1 MVISLDSGELLMGS
15 LLTRMMLSRLYLYL
29 CCILSLTACSKVQD
43 PSLEAQLEDSG
54 EELVDLTTQLT
65 GPSALKNVYWGDLH
79 IHTSLSYDAYT
90 FGVTALPDQAYT
102 FAKGGTIEHAL
113 GYPIRLS
120 RPLDFAAV
128 TDHAE
133 WLGVARHA
141 NGPLANNER
150 LKKIVSSGNPLSIT
164 FNYFRTVISQMGDLQ
179 TRIDNFGGLANQS
192 ITDAAW
198 QQTID
203 SAERHNSPGHFTSF
217 IAYEWT
223 SMPNEDNLH
232 RNIIYRSSAVPNRPF
247 SALDSEDP
255 LALWQALEKQRSQ
268 GQDAI
273 AIPHN
278 ANLSNGLMYGRND
291 FSGNAMTAEYS
302 ALRLRNEPISEILQV
317 KGASETHPLLS
328 EQDDFADFEIHDLRL
343 SADGTKSLPS
353 GSYARDA
360 LRDGLVL
367 DAQLGINPYQF
378 GVIGSS
384 DGHGASAP
392 VEESSYHGK
401 LPMGDGTAGIRLGKT
416 LMLPRDYNRGGM
428 WSAMGLAAIW
438 AEENTRESLFK
449 AMQRKETYATSGP
462 RIRLRFFAAES
473 FPDQVLAAED
483 WLAQAYK
490 LGVPMGGQLVNIDS
504 GSGPEFIIYAE
515 KDPFGANLDRAQ
527 IVKVWLDSDGQS
539 HEKVYNVAAADQ
551 RQIDFQGNMPAVVS
565 TVDVASASYDNS
577 IGGVGLFARWQD
589 PDFNSQQLA
598 AYYARVIEIPTPRWT
613 TYDAKI
619 LNVEAPAPQTLQ
631 ERAISSAIWYSPS
644 KK

>member
-1 MVISLDSGELLMGS
+1 MGS
-15 LLTRMMLSRLYLYL
+15 LLIRIMLSRLFFYL
-29 CCILSLTACSKVQD
+29 CCILLVPACKKYQD
-43 PSLEAQLEDSG
+43 PSLEPQFKDSG
-54 EELVDLTTQLT
+54 QEQVEVMTQVT
-65 GPSALKNVYWGDLH
+65 GPSELKNVYWGDLH

-90 FGVTALPDQAYT
+90 FGVTALPDEAYT

-133 WLGVARHA
+133 WLGVARHV
-141 NGPLANNER
+141 NGPLENNER

-192 ITDAAW
+192 ITHAAW
-198 QQTID
+198 QHTID

-255 LALWQALEKQRSQ
+255 LALWQVLEKQRSQ

-278 ANLSNGLMYGRND
+278 ANLSNGLMYGVND
-291 FSGNAMTAEYS
+291 FAGNAITAEYS

-328 EQDDFADFEIHDLRL
+328 EHDEFADFEIHDLRL
-343 SADGTKSLPS
+343 SADGSKSLPS

-360 LRDGLVL
+360 LRTGLVL
-367 DAQLGINPYQF
+367 DEKLGINPYQF
-378 GVIGSS
+378 GVVGSS

-392 VEESSYHGK
+392 VEEASYHGK

-462 RIRLRFFAAES
+462 RIRIRFFAAES

-483 WLAQAYK
+483 WVAQAYK
-490 LGVPMGGQLVNIDS
+490 LGVPMGGQLVDIDS

-515 KDPFGANLDRAQ
+515 KDPLGANLDRAQ

-551 RQIDFQGNMPAVVS
+551 RKIDSQGNMPAVVS

-589 PDFNSQQLA
+589 PDFNYQQLA

-619 LNVEAPAPQTLQ
+619 LNVEAPAPQSLQ
-631 ERAISSAIWYSPS
+631 ERAITSAIWYSPS

>member
-1 MVISLDSGELLMGS
+1 M
-15 LLTRMMLSRLYLYL
+15 TQW
-29 CCILSLTACSKVQD
+29 LSLGFLLLISACSKVQD
-43 PSLEAQLEDSG
+43 PSLDPPYQEARQVPL
-54 EELVDLTTQLT
+54 DLTYATADPT
-65 GPSALKNVYWGDLH
+65 ALKNVFWGDLH

-133 WLGVARHA
+133 WLGVARQA

-150 LKKIVSSGNPLSIT
+150 LKKIVNSGNPLTIT
-164 FNYFRTVISQMGDLQ
+164 FNYFRTVFSQMGDLQ
-179 TRIDNFGGLANQS
+179 TRTENFGGLANQS
-192 ITDAAW
+192 VTDAAW

-203 SAERHNSPGHFTSF
+203 SAERHYSPGNFTSF

-232 RNIIYRSSAVPNRPF
+232 RNIIYRSSNVPVRPF

-255 LALWQALEKQRSQ
+255 LELWQALEKQRVQ

-291 FSGNAMTAEYS
+291 FSGNAITADYS
-302 ALRLRNEPISEILQV
+302 RLRLKNEPISEILQV

-328 EQDDFADFEIHDLRL
+328 EQDEFANFEIHDLRL
-343 SADGTKSLPS
+343 SSDGTKSQPS

-360 LRDGLVL
+360 LRTGLVL
-367 DAQLGINPYQF
+367 DAQLGVNPYQF
-378 GVIGSS
+378 GFIGSS

-392 VEESSYHGK
+392 VEEASYHGK

-438 AEENTRESLFK
+438 AEENTRESLFN

-473 FPDQVLAAED
+473 FPDEVLVAKD

-490 LGVPMGGQLVNIDS
+490 LGVPMGGRLVISDPNQR
-504 GSGPEFIIYAE
+504 PEFIIYAE
-515 KDPFGANLDRAQ
+515 KDALGANLDRAQ
-527 IVKVWLDSDGQS
+527 IVKVWLDSNGLS
-539 HEKVYNVAAADQ
+539 HERVYNVAAADH
-551 RQIDFQGNMPAVVS
+551 RKIDSQGNIPAIVS
-565 TVDVASASYDNS
+565 TVNVASASYDNS
-577 IGGVGLFARWQD
+577 VGGVDIFVRWQD

-613 TYDAKI
+613 TYDAKT
-619 LNVEAPAPQTLQ
+619 LNIDPPAPQTLQ

-644 KK
+644 MN

>member
-1 MVISLDSGELLMGS
+1 M
-15 LLTRMMLSRLYLYL
+15 
-29 CCILSLTACSKVQD
+29 
-43 PSLEAQLEDSG
+43 
-54 EELVDLTTQLT
+54 
-65 GPSALKNVYWGDLH
+65 
-79 IHTSLSYDAYT
+79 
-90 FGVTALPDQAYT
+90 
-102 FAKGGTIEHAL
+102 
-113 GYPIRLS
+113 
-120 RPLDFAAV
+120 
-128 TDHAE
+128 
-133 WLGVARHA
+133 
-141 NGPLANNER
+141 
-150 LKKIVSSGNPLSIT
+150 
-164 FNYFRTVISQMGDLQ
+164 
-179 TRIDNFGGLANQS
+179 
-192 ITDAAW
+192 
-198 QQTID
+198 
-203 SAERHNSPGHFTSF
+203 
-217 IAYEWT
+217 
-223 SMPNEDNLH
+223 
-232 RNIIYRSSAVPNRPF
+232 
-247 SALDSEDP
+247 
-255 LALWQALEKQRSQ
+255 
-268 GQDAI
+268 
-273 AIPHN
+273 
-278 ANLSNGLMYGRND
+278 
-291 FSGNAMTAEYS
+291 
-302 ALRLRNEPISEILQV
+302 
-317 KGASETHPLLS
+317 
-328 EQDDFADFEIHDLRL
+328 
-343 SADGTKSLPS
+343 
-353 GSYARDA
+353 
-360 LRDGLVL
+360 
-367 DAQLGINPYQF
+367 
-378 GVIGSS
+378 IGSS

-392 VEESSYHGK
+392 VEEASYHGK

-539 HEKVYNVAAADQ
+539 HEKVYNVASADQ
-551 RQIDFQGNMPAVVS
+551 RQIDFQGNMSAVVS

-631 ERAISSAIWYSPS
+631 ERAISSAIWYTPS

>member
-1 MVISLDSGELLMGS
+1 MVISLVSGGLFMGS
-15 LLTRMMLSRLYLYL
+15 LLTRLMLNRLCFYLY
-29 CCILSLTACSKVQD
+29 CIFSLMACSKVHD
-43 PSLEAQLEDSG
+43 PSLEAQFEGSG
-54 EELVDLTTQLT
+54 DEFVEQMTEKTE
-65 GPSALKNVYWGDLH
+65 PSALKNVYWGDLH

-102 FAKGGTIEHAL
+102 FAKGGVIEHAL

-141 NGPLANNER
+141 NGPLVNNER
-150 LKKIVSSGNPLSIT
+150 LKKIVNSGNPLSIT

-179 TRIDNFGGLANQS
+179 TRIDNFGSLANQS

-198 QQTID
+198 QQIID
-203 SAERHNSPGHFTSF
+203 SAERHNSPGQFTAF

-232 RNIIYRSSAVPNRPF
+232 RNIIYRSRAVPNRPF

-278 ANLSNGLMYGRND
+278 ANLSNGLMYGVND
-291 FSGNAMTAEYS
+291 FSGNAITPEYS

-328 EQDDFADFEIHDLRL
+328 EQDEFANFEIHDLRL

-360 LRDGLVL
+360 LRTGLVL
-367 DAQLGINPYQF
+367 DAKLGINPYQF
-378 GVIGSS
+378 GFIGSS

-392 VEESSYHGK
+392 VEEASYHGK
-401 LPMGDGTAGIRLGKT
+401 LPMGDGTAGIRLGET
-416 LMLPRDYNRGGM
+416 LLLPRDYNRGGM

-473 FPDQVLAAED
+473 FPDHVLGAEN

-490 LGVPMGGQLVNIDS
+490 LGVPMGGQLVDIDS
-504 GSGPEFIIYAE
+504 NSGPEFIIYAE
-515 KDPFGANLDRAQ
+515 KDPLGANLDRAQ
-527 IVKVWLDSDGQS
+527 IVKVWLDVDGQS

-551 RQIDFQGNMPAVVS
+551 RQIDFQGNMPSLMS

-577 IGGVGLFARWQD
+577 IGGVGLFARWKD
-589 PDFNSQQLA
+589 PDFNSQQPA

-644 KK
+644 T